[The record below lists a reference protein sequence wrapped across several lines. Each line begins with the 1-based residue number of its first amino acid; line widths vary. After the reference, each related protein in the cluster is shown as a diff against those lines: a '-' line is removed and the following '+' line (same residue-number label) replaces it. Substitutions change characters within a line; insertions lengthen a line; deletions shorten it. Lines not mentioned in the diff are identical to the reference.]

1 MWLWKCG
8 SPIAV
13 RLMGTGGRK
22 SSNAASRKNGS
33 LIGGMVT
40 TREQKSL
47 NLTSRECRFTGCSRW
62 STESSRLANIP
73 KAPAPKFT
81 FSNCKLLETKA
92 LYTSRK
98 VGSQ

>member
-22 SSNAASRKNGS
+22 NSNAASRKNAS
-33 LIGGMVT
+33 LIGEMVT
-40 TREQKSL
+40 TREQKSQ
-47 NLTSRECRFTGCSRW
+47 NLTSRACRFTGCNSW
-62 STESSRLANIP
+62 STEASCLYNIP
-73 KAPAPKFT
+73 KAPAPKFAS
-81 FSNCKLLETKA
+81 SNCKLLEIKA
-92 LYTSRK
+92 LYTSGN